1 MADSRKAVGLVVTL
15 LVASLLGAV
24 LLPTAINAMSGT
36 EEATFTQDVDE
47 TVELQ
52 PGLNA
57 TVTGVTDGTSATYT
71 IEAGGD
77 TVTGETVSVGSNST
91 VTVDGTDV
99 TISPTEATTTNA
111 TTTYEYDGTYG
122 WGSGAGSLWGILPV
136 LLVLGLFLYVV
147 AIALRQR

>member
-1 MADSRKAVGLVVTL
+1 MPDSRKAVALVVTL

-24 LLPTAINAMSGT
+24 LLPTAINAMSGA

-57 TVTGVTDGTSATYT
+57 TVTGVTDGTSASYT
-71 IEAGGD
+71 VTAGGD
-77 TVTGETVSVGSNST
+77 SATTTVNVGANDT
-91 VTVDGTDV
+91 VTVDGVDV
-99 TISPTEATTTNA
+99 TISPSEATATNA

-136 LLVLGLFLYVV
+136 LLVLGLFLYIV
-147 AIALRQR
+147 AVALRQR

>member
-15 LVASLLGAV
+15 LVASLMGAV
-24 LLPTAINAMSGT
+24 LFPVAINAMSGA
-36 EEATFTQDVDE
+36 EEATATQDVGE

-77 TVTGETVSVGSNST
+77 SVTGETVNVGENAT
-91 VTVDGTDV
+91 VTVDGVDV
-99 TISPTEATTTNA
+99 TISPSEATTTNA
-111 TTTYEYDGTYG
+111 TTTYEYPGTYG
-122 WGSGAGSLWGILPV
+122 WGSGASSLWAILPV
-136 LLVLGLFLYVV
+136 LIVLGLFLYIVG
-147 AIALRQR
+147 IALRQR

>member
-24 LLPTAINAMSGT
+24 LLPTAINAMSGA
-36 EEATFTQDVDE
+36 EEFTATQDVDE

-77 TVTGETVSVGSNST
+77 SVTGETVSVGSNTT

-99 TISPTEATTTNA
+99 TISPSEATSTSA

-122 WGSGAGSLWGILPV
+122 WGGGASSLWAILPV